1 MNLSIRNTWRSLV
14 GRKKSQA
21 NAEQTAALPNLTG
34 EFYLDLDLQP
44 SDPILAFLLR
54 SGGAVDIE
62 TLEMDSPALQ
72 ALKAAGVKIT
82 VPLISQGELVGLLNL
97 GPRRSEQG
105 YSPEDHRL
113 LNSLASQAAS
123 SLRVA
128 QLVRQQRELARE
140 RERLEQELRVA
151 RTVQETLLPQEMP
164 SLPGWQFTVEW
175 KPARVVSGDFYDFIH
190 FPDGQIGLL
199 MADVSGKG
207 MPAALIMAN
216 ARGILYGS
224 AERFVYPGNALKRA
238 NDLLCPDLPANM
250 FVSCLY
256 AVLDPK
262 SGRLVIGNA
271 GYNLPFQCTQEG
283 VIELWARGMPL
294 GLLPDMIY
302 EEVEAHLDP
311 GDRLLIYSDGLVEA
325 HNPQGEIF
333 GFARLRDLLAER
345 RGNQTLELLDQQ
357 LKAFTGPSW
366 DQEDDVTL
374 LLLERSPVPAQPQ
387 AALQD
392 MGDVAKAQGDKTQD
406 G

>member
-392 MGDVAKAQGDKTQD
+392 MVDVAKGT
-406 G
+406 GG